1 MTRIANP
8 LRMYAQGELMAEWFT
23 SRNSVRDKLL
33 RIADEIDAENSR
45 RMEQS
50 RRDTRRASC
59 KYLGSVLNDY
69 KHGVKRPKHPWQDE

>member
-8 LRMYAQGELMAEWFT
+8 LRMYAQGELMADWLKN
-23 SRNSVRDKLL
+23 RHSVRDKLL

-69 KHGVKRPKHPWQDE
+69 KRGVKRPKHPWQDE